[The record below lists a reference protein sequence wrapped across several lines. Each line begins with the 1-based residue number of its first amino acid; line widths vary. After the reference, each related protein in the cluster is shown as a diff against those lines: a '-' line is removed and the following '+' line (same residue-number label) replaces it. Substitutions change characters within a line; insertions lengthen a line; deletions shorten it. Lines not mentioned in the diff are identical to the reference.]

1 MIEDEINNADTEE
14 NITEIKQNII
24 EENIHLK
31 QEVI

>member
-1 MIEDEINNADTEE
+1 MIEDEINSADTEE

-31 QEVI
+31 